1 MPIALGAAALALVQL
16 PFGAPASAALVTIR
30 LPDDKADLVER
41 GTSGADK
48 ILGTGDSDIV
58 RAGSGDDEVRTGKGR
73 DRIWGGPGFDRIWSG
88 EGDDRVIVAGD
99 PFYEGRDVSALLGD
113 TVDCGPGRDTVVVDP
128 NDKTVNCEVTRLVAP
143 GQTPH
148 IDRVM
153 AEIRAMEERTGS
165 QSSEGLLWELTR
177 GNSLPGMGGASPEWV
192 SRTSDCWGATAACDS
207 SGVQQQLTSTIRR
220 IIGSAETVVDISS
233 LAPLAYDGF
242 RQAIIDGAADAQRA
256 GRRPLIRMM
265 WGRSPAAPFSD
276 SKLRAL
282 QRDVQAAAPDLRVV
296 GAVMANTVVTNGYS
310 WNHSKIVAADSKVAW
325 ASGINLW
332 ADSYLQSRNPVTDLG
347 VVVEGPAAANANEFL
362 DVLWKFSCRREGFGP
377 RYNITI
383 VPSKGGA
390 GGCPATAAPAAPA
403 PVGDIPVLAVGR
415 AGYINTGLKPGTK
428 DPREVSKADRRDS
441 GCIIPPLPNPM
452 NGDPEWDGNNPSDTA
467 LRALVESAETKIVIS
482 QQHLVFDCAKDPSYD
497 VRLIDAIARK
507 VRDGIPVT
515 IVISNQGAKI
525 TLFEQYGGDP
535 AGSLKVVMKRL
546 AKIMGSESLAREAAR
561 RSLVVAPFRF
571 SSLDRW
577 PGSTPPA
584 LHAKVIAVDD
594 QAVLVGS
601 QNAYPNQL
609 QEFGYIIED
618 SRAMADMKREFLDPL
633 EYWGRKAALPVSGK
647 GDQRTGSQ
655 DPSPPAGNGNG
666 TGTGPLPGEGTPWV
680 VSVGDSYLSGEGG
693 RWAGNSNRSPDLVD
707 ALGPSAY
714 FDNDEGTAEQVKD
727 CHRAKSAPIHI
738 GSDLAQSI
746 NFACSGASTSTVARD
761 RNGQFKPG
769 LDFYSGPEGVG
780 QLTMLRDFA
789 RTHRVKMIAVSIG
802 LNDFN
807 YGPITEACV
816 RSFLTSLSI
825 APRYCRDDREVRKNF
840 TKANVEARTDD
851 IRRAYAR
858 IGEAM
863 KQAGYEPD
871 DYTVVA
877 TKPPL
882 PIAPSEKVRY
892 REQGLQRQSTG
903 GCGIYNADIDQLVK
917 AAFPAVSKAID
928 AGSRASGI
936 RQLRRLELDEAFA
949 GHRLCETG
957 VDVVENGPGSWSAEG
972 AVDRSEWVTQIRTAS
987 TLIGPYQLLE
997 GFHPNYW
1004 GQLAMRTCL
1013 RWAYRALSVEGS
1025 PLSGRCVQNGGGLN
1039 SRKAPPMKLVE

>member
-73 DRIWGGPGFDRIWSG
+73 DRIWGGRGFDRIWSG

-113 TVDCGPGRDTVVVDP
+113 TVDCGPGRDTVIVDP

-148 IDRVM
+148 IDRVI

-220 IIGSAETVVDISS
+220 IIGSAETLVDISS

-325 ASGINLW
+325 AAGINLW

-403 PVGDIPVLAVGR
+403 PSGEIPVLAVGR
-415 AGYINTGLKPGTK
+415 GLPHRQVRGRGSAG
-428 DPREVSKADRRDS
+428 
-441 GCIIPPLPNPM
+441 
-452 NGDPEWDGNNPSDTA
+452 
-467 LRALVESAETKIVIS
+467 
-482 QQHLVFDCAKDPSYD
+482 
-497 VRLIDAIARK
+497 
-507 VRDGIPVT
+507 
-515 IVISNQGAKI
+515 
-525 TLFEQYGGDP
+525 
-535 AGSLKVVMKRL
+535 GSTWP
-546 AKIMGSESLAREAAR
+546 AR
-561 RSLVVAPFRF
+561 RVVP
-571 SSLDRW
+571 
-577 PGSTPPA
+577 
-584 LHAKVIAVDD
+584 
-594 QAVLVGS
+594 
-601 QNAYPNQL
+601 
-609 QEFGYIIED
+609 
-618 SRAMADMKREFLDPL
+618 
-633 EYWGRKAALPVSGK
+633 
-647 GDQRTGSQ
+647 
-655 DPSPPAGNGNG
+655 
-666 TGTGPLPGEGTPWV
+666 
-680 VSVGDSYLSGEGG
+680 
-693 RWAGNSNRSPDLVD
+693 
-707 ALGPSAY
+707 
-714 FDNDEGTAEQVKD
+714 
-727 CHRAKSAPIHI
+727 HRA
-738 GSDLAQSI
+738 Q
-746 NFACSGASTSTVARD
+746 
-761 RNGQFKPG
+761 
-769 LDFYSGPEGVG
+769 
-780 QLTMLRDFA
+780 
-789 RTHRVKMIAVSIG
+789 
-802 LNDFN
+802 
-807 YGPITEACV
+807 
-816 RSFLTSLSI
+816 
-825 APRYCRDDREVRKNF
+825 
-840 TKANVEARTDD
+840 
-851 IRRAYAR
+851 
-858 IGEAM
+858 
-863 KQAGYEPD
+863 
-871 DYTVVA
+871 
-877 TKPPL
+877 
-882 PIAPSEKVRY
+882 
-892 REQGLQRQSTG
+892 
-903 GCGIYNADIDQLVK
+903 
-917 AAFPAVSKAID
+917 
-928 AGSRASGI
+928 
-936 RQLRRLELDEAFA
+936 
-949 GHRLCETG
+949 
-957 VDVVENGPGSWSAEG
+957 
-972 AVDRSEWVTQIRTAS
+972 
-987 TLIGPYQLLE
+987 
-997 GFHPNYW
+997 
-1004 GQLAMRTCL
+1004 
-1013 RWAYRALSVEGS
+1013 
-1025 PLSGRCVQNGGGLN
+1025 
-1039 SRKAPPMKLVE
+1039 